1 MAVLKDYKC
10 EKHGFFEAR
19 SAKCPMKDCHA
30 EIMVV
35 FLQAP
40 ATKSDRT
47 KMGDQ
52 ALQGLADQF
61 QMTDIKSTRAG
72 ENQGAVMS
80 RKNKYTK
87 KQYAE
92 AEAHLANKMKQQGLK
107 PEPRPGDAAM
117 WGGGM
122 NGMNLQSLLTGKMIQ
137 SVKGEQVGI
146 RPNEAGITKGPTVDP
161 RATMRDPDN
170 LKIKT

>member
-10 EKHGFFEAR
+10 SKHGYFESRKAE
-19 SAKCPMKDCHA
+19 CPMKDCHEEVMA
-30 EIMVV
+30 V

-47 KMGDQ
+47 KMGDK

-61 QMTDIKSTRAG
+61 QMSDIKSTRTG
-72 ENQGAVMS
+72 ENQGNVMS

-92 AEAHLANKMKQQGLK
+92 AEAHLAQKMKQQGLK

-122 NGMNLQSLLTGKMIQ
+122 GNFNLQSLIQGKMIQ
-137 SVKGEQVGI
+137 SVKGEQVGMS
-146 RPNEAGITKGPTVDP
+146 PQEAGIKKGPTIDP